1 VFASFCAKKLLG
13 DQKVAHDSFYVDP
26 TQERT
31 LIMNANFV
39 IAAYDLEQIARSG
52 YGNITCKVVG
62 YWSRDSIS
70 LYVRRNFTWAADSGK
85 GKGEWGFE
93 VSHGS
98 GGRDTK
104 EVPSDLD
111 AAANFGSAII
121 GMADLGK
128 QLATQIEQLEVWYQ
142 DERAALKAQMAAE
155 RAAEQARI
163 DADPAIGEQ
172 RAKLAIDAAMAA
184 CRANGQP
191 IDIRAVHR
199 GQEDAN
205 TLRIERKV
213 GSGMVRI
220 TLNGYASSRQEAIA
234 KLAAASVRTVLA

>member
-1 VFASFCAKKLLG
+1 L
-13 DQKVAHDSFYVDP
+13 
-26 TQERT
+26 
-31 LIMNANFV
+31 
-39 IAAYDLEQIARSG
+39 AAQR
-52 YGNITCKVVG
+52 
-62 YWSRDSIS
+62 
-70 LYVRRNFTWAADSGK
+70 
-85 GKGEWGFE
+85 
-93 VSHGS
+93 
-98 GGRDTK
+98 
-104 EVPSDLD
+104 
-111 AAANFGSAII
+111 
-121 GMADLGK
+121 
-128 QLATQIEQLEVWYQ
+128 EQLELWFQ
-142 DERAALKAQMAAE
+142 AEQAALKAQLEAE

-191 IDIRAVHR
+191 IEIRAVHR

-205 TLRIERKV
+205 ILRIERKV